1 MLLHIL
7 IVARI
12 SKGEDMKVKIIIGDE
27 KKAKEELTKVMFDI
41 ALRRLKEGKNNGK
54 TLPTN

>member
-1 MLLHIL
+1 
-7 IVARI
+7 
-12 SKGEDMKVKIIIGDE
+12 MKVKIIIGDE